1 MSILELRN
9 VSFSYG
15 RGAAVAA
22 ATSNAGD
29 AAAAVAGKAAATVA
43 IAAADKTAIA
53 GKATTV
59 SRTTGKSLLSNFNF
73 AVESHER
80 VALSAPSGFGKTTM
94 CRLLAGYLQPQEG
107 EVLLD
112 GEPLSSY
119 QTNVSQNKKSVR
131 YRCPHGDFYAGTARA
146 KGVKASKA
154 SSSPLPVQMIWQ
166 HPEQT
171 LDPLLCIQSSLEE
184 AGPLDQAL
192 LEKLGIKLK
201 WLSRFPRELSGGELQ
216 RCCIARALRVHP
228 KFLIADEI
236 STMLDAITQVQ
247 IWDFLLSYCEENEVG
262 LVLVTHSKALQN
274 RLATRVVNLA
284 DL

>member
-1 MSILELRN
+1 MSTLELRN

-15 RGAAVAA
+15 RGAATVAA
-22 ATSNAGD
+22 ATSNASDTAD
-29 AAAAVAGKAAATVA
+29 ATTAVSGKAAATVA
-43 IAAADKTAIA
+43 IAAADKTATA
-53 GKATTV
+53 GKAA
-59 SRTTGKSLLSNFNF
+59 GKSLLSNFSF
-73 AVESHER
+73 TVESHER
-80 VALSAPSGFGKTTM
+80 VALSAPSGFGKTTI

-119 QTNVSQNKKSVR
+119 QTSVLRNKTSIR
-131 YRCPHGDFYAGTARA
+131 YRCSHGDFYASAARA
-146 KGVKASKA
+146 KGVKASKT
-154 SSSPLPVQMIWQ
+154 SSTPLPVQLIWQ

-171 LDPLLCIQSSLEE
+171 LDPLLRIQSSLEE
-184 AGPLDQAL
+184 VGPLDHAL
-192 LEKLGIKLK
+192 LEKLGIKQK

-216 RCCIARALRVHP
+216 RCCIARALRVCP

-262 LVLVTHSKALQN
+262 LVLVTHSEALQN

>member
-22 ATSNAGD
+22 ATSNAAD
-29 AAAAVAGKAAATVA
+29 AAAATTAVAGKAAATVA
-43 IAAADKTAIA
+43 IAAADKTA
-53 GKATTV
+53 TTDK
-59 SRTTGKSLLSNFNF
+59 TAGKSLISNYNF

-112 GEPLSSY
+112 GEPLSSC
-119 QTNVSQNKKSVR
+119 QTSVLRNKTSIR
-131 YRCPHGDFYAGTARA
+131 YHCSHGDFYASAARA
-146 KGVKASKA
+146 KGVKALKT
-154 SSSPLPVQMIWQ
+154 SSTPFPVQLIWQ

-171 LDPLLCIQSSLEE
+171 LDPLLRIQSSLEE
-184 AGPLDQAL
+184 AGPLDHAL
-192 LEKLGIKLK
+192 LEKLGIKQK

-216 RCCIARALRVHP
+216 RCCIARALRVRP

-262 LVLVTHSKALQN
+262 LVLVTHSEALQN

>member
-29 AAAAVAGKAAATVA
+29 AAAATTAVAGKAAATVA
-43 IAAADKTAIA
+43 IAAADKTATT
-53 GKATTV
+53 GKTA
-59 SRTTGKSLLSNFNF
+59 GKSLLSNFSF
-73 AVESHER
+73 GVESHER
-80 VALSAPSGFGKTTM
+80 VALSAPSGFGKTTI

-171 LDPLLCIQSSLEE
+171 LDPLLRIQSSLEE

-192 LEKLGIKLK
+192 LEKLGIKQK

-216 RCCIARALRVHP
+216 RCCIARALRVRP

-262 LVLVTHSKALQN
+262 LVLVTHSEALQN

>member
-29 AAAAVAGKAAATVA
+29 AAAATTAVAGKAAATVA
-43 IAAADKTAIA
+43 IAAADKTATT
-53 GKATTV
+53 GKTA
-59 SRTTGKSLLSNFNF
+59 GKSLLSNFNF

-171 LDPLLCIQSSLEE
+171 LDPLLRIQSSLEE
-184 AGPLDQAL
+184 AGPLDQVL
-192 LEKLGIKLK
+192 LEKLGIKQK

-216 RCCIARALRVHP
+216 RCCIARALRVRP

-262 LVLVTHSKALQN
+262 LVLVTHSEALQN

>member
-1 MSILELRN
+1 MSTLELQN

-15 RGAAVAA
+15 SG
-22 ATSNAGD
+22 
-29 AAAAVAGKAAATVA
+29 AATVA
-43 IAAADKTAIA
+43 ASTGNTAAAGNTAGVGI
-53 GKATTV
+53 ATTGNTAPVTTTAGNTV
-59 SRTTGKSLLSNFNF
+59 SKSLLSNFSL

-80 VALSAPSGFGKTTM
+80 VALSAPSGFGKTTV

-112 GEPLSSY
+112 GEPLCSY
-119 QTNVSQNKKSVR
+119 QANVSRNKKSVR
-131 YRCPHGDFYAGTARA
+131 YHCPHGDFYASTART

-171 LDPLLCIQSSLEE
+171 LDPLLRIQSSLEE
-184 AGPLDQAL
+184 AGPIDQIL
-192 LEKLGIKLK
+192 LEKLGIKPK

-216 RCCIARALRVHP
+216 RCCIARALRVRP

-262 LVLVTHSKALQN
+262 LVLVTHSEVLQN

>member
-1 MSILELRN
+1 MSTLELRN

-15 RGAAVAA
+15 SGAAVVAASTHNTAA
-22 ATSNAGD
+22 AGNT
-29 AAAAVAGKAAATVA
+29 AAVS
-43 IAAADKTAIA
+43 I
-53 GKATTV
+53 ATTGNAT
-59 SRTTGKSLLSNFNF
+59 SATTTAGNAVGKSLLSNFNF

-112 GEPLSSY
+112 GEPLSSC
-119 QTNVSQNKKSVR
+119 QTSVLRNKTSIR
-131 YRCPHGDFYAGTARA
+131 YHCSHGDFYASAARA
-146 KGVKASKA
+146 KGVKALKT
-154 SSSPLPVQMIWQ
+154 SSTPLPVQLIWQ

-171 LDPLLCIQSSLEE
+171 LDPLLRIQSSLEE
-184 AGPLDQAL
+184 AGPLDHAL
-192 LEKLGIKLK
+192 LEKLGIKQK

-216 RCCIARALRVHP
+216 RCCIVRALRVRP

-262 LVLVTHSKALQN
+262 LVLVTHSEALQN

>member
-1 MSILELRN
+1 MSTLELRN

-29 AAAAVAGKAAATVA
+29 AAAATTAVAGKAAATVA
-43 IAAADKTAIA
+43 IAAADKTA
-53 GKATTV
+53 
-59 SRTTGKSLLSNFNF
+59 TTGKTAGKSLISNFNF

-119 QTNVSQNKKSVR
+119 QTNVSQNKKSIR
-131 YRCPHGDFYAGTARA
+131 YRCSHGDFYAGTARA

-171 LDPLLCIQSSLEE
+171 LDPLLRIQSSLEE

-192 LEKLGIKLK
+192 LEKLGIKQK

-216 RCCIARALRVHP
+216 RCCIARALRVRP

-262 LVLVTHSKALQN
+262 LVLVTHSEALQN

>member
-22 ATSNAGD
+22 ATSIAGD
-29 AAAAVAGKAAATVA
+29 AAAATTAVAGKAAATVA
-43 IAAADKTAIA
+43 IAAADKTA
-53 GKATTV
+53 
-59 SRTTGKSLLSNFNF
+59 TTGKTAGKSLISNFNF

-112 GEPLSSY
+112 GEPLSSC
-119 QTNVSQNKKSVR
+119 QTSVLRNKTSIR
-131 YRCPHGDFYAGTARA
+131 YHCSHGDFYASAARA
-146 KGVKASKA
+146 KGVKALKT
-154 SSSPLPVQMIWQ
+154 SSTSLPVQLIWQ

-171 LDPLLCIQSSLEE
+171 LDPLLHIQSSLEE
-184 AGPLDQAL
+184 AGPLDHAL
-192 LEKLGIKLK
+192 LEKLGIKQK

-216 RCCIARALRVHP
+216 RCCIARALRGRP

-262 LVLVTHSKALQN
+262 LVLVTHSEALQN

>member
-29 AAAAVAGKAAATVA
+29 AAAATTAVAGKAAATVA
-43 IAAADKTAIA
+43 IAAADKTA
-53 GKATTV
+53 
-59 SRTTGKSLLSNFNF
+59 TTGKTAGKSLISNFNF

-112 GEPLSSY
+112 GEPLSSC
-119 QTNVSQNKKSVR
+119 QTSVLRNKTSIR
-131 YRCPHGDFYAGTARA
+131 YHCSHGDFYAGTAWA

-154 SSSPLPVQMIWQ
+154 SSSPLPVQLIWQ

-171 LDPLLCIQSSLEE
+171 LDPLLRIQSSLEE
-184 AGPLDQAL
+184 AGPLDHAL
-192 LEKLGIKLK
+192 LEKLGIKQK

-216 RCCIARALRVHP
+216 RCCIARALRSRP

-262 LVLVTHSKALQN
+262 LVLVTHSEALQN

>member
-22 ATSNAGD
+22 AISNTGD
-29 AAAAVAGKAAATVA
+29 AAAAITAVAGKAAATVA
-43 IAAADKTAIA
+43 IAAADKTA
-53 GKATTV
+53 
-59 SRTTGKSLLSNFNF
+59 TTGKTAGKSLISNFNF

-112 GEPLSSY
+112 GEPLSSC
-119 QTNVSQNKKSVR
+119 QTSVLRNKTSIR
-131 YRCPHGDFYAGTARA
+131 YHCSHGDFYASAARA
-146 KGVKASKA
+146 KGVKALKT
-154 SSSPLPVQMIWQ
+154 SSTPLPVQMIWQ

-171 LDPLLCIQSSLEE
+171 LDPLLRIQSSLEE
-184 AGPLDQAL
+184 AGPIDQVL
-192 LEKLGIKLK
+192 LEKLGIKPK

-262 LVLVTHSKALQN
+262 LVLVTHSEALQN

>member
-22 ATSNAGD
+22 ATT
-29 AAAAVAGKAAATVA
+29 AVAGKAAATVA
-43 IAAADKTAIA
+43 IAAADKTA
-53 GKATTV
+53 
-59 SRTTGKSLLSNFNF
+59 TTGKTAGKSLISNFNF

-112 GEPLSSY
+112 GEPLSSC
-119 QTNVSQNKKSVR
+119 QTSVLRNKTSIR
-131 YRCPHGDFYAGTARA
+131 YHCSHGDFYASAARA
-146 KGVKASKA
+146 KGVKALKT
-154 SSSPLPVQMIWQ
+154 SSTPLPVQMIWQ

-171 LDPLLCIQSSLEE
+171 LDPLLRIQSSLEE
-184 AGPLDQAL
+184 AGPLDQVL
-192 LEKLGIKLK
+192 LEKLGIKQK

-216 RCCIARALRVHP
+216 RCCIARALRVRP

-262 LVLVTHSKALQN
+262 LVLVTHSEALQN

>member
-1 MSILELRN
+1 MSTLELRN

-29 AAAAVAGKAAATVA
+29 AAAATTAVAGKAAATVA
-43 IAAADKTAIA
+43 IAAADKTATT
-53 GKATTV
+53 GKTA
-59 SRTTGKSLLSNFNF
+59 GKSLLSNYNF

-112 GEPLSSY
+112 GEPLSSC
-119 QTNVSQNKKSVR
+119 QTSVLRNKTSIR
-131 YRCPHGDFYAGTARA
+131 YRCPHGDFYAGIAWA

-154 SSSPLPVQMIWQ
+154 SSSPLPVQLIWQ

-171 LDPLLCIQSSLEE
+171 LDPLLRIQSSLEE
-184 AGPLDQAL
+184 AGPLDHAL
-192 LEKLGIKLK
+192 LEKLGIKQK

-216 RCCIARALRVHP
+216 RCCIARALRVRP

-262 LVLVTHSKALQN
+262 LVLVTHSEALQN

>member
-29 AAAAVAGKAAATVA
+29 AAAATTAVAGKAAATVA
-43 IAAADKTAIA
+43 IAAADKTATT
-53 GKATTV
+53 GKTA
-59 SRTTGKSLLSNFNF
+59 GKSLLSNFSF
-73 AVESHER
+73 GVESHER
-80 VALSAPSGFGKTTM
+80 VALSAPSGFGKTTI

-107 EVLLD
+107 EVLMN

-119 QTNVSQNKKSVR
+119 QTSVSPNKTSIR
-131 YRCPHGDFYAGTARA
+131 YRCPHGDFYAGTAWA

-171 LDPLLCIQSSLEE
+171 LDPLLRIQSSLEE

-192 LEKLGIKLK
+192 LEKLGIKQK

-216 RCCIARALRVHP
+216 RCCIARALRVRP

-262 LVLVTHSKALQN
+262 LVLVTHSEALQN

>member
-1 MSILELRN
+1 MSTLELRN

-22 ATSNAGD
+22 ATT
-29 AAAAVAGKAAATVA
+29 AVAGKAAATVA
-43 IAAADKTAIA
+43 IAAADKTATT
-53 GKATTV
+53 GKTA
-59 SRTTGKSLLSNFNF
+59 GKSLLSNFNF

-112 GEPLSSY
+112 GEPLSSC
-119 QTNVSQNKKSVR
+119 QTSVLRNKTSIR
-131 YRCPHGDFYAGTARA
+131 YHCSHGDFYASAARA
-146 KGVKASKA
+146 KGVKALKT
-154 SSSPLPVQMIWQ
+154 SSTPLPVQLIWQ

-171 LDPLLCIQSSLEE
+171 LDPLLRIQSSLEE
-184 AGPLDQAL
+184 AGPLDHAL
-192 LEKLGIKLK
+192 LEKLGIKQK

-216 RCCIARALRVHP
+216 RCCIARALRVRP

-262 LVLVTHSKALQN
+262 LVLVTHSEALQN

>member
-1 MSILELRN
+1 MSTLELRN

-29 AAAAVAGKAAATVA
+29 AAAATTAVAGKAAATVA
-43 IAAADKTAIA
+43 IAAADKTATT
-53 GKATTV
+53 GKTA
-59 SRTTGKSLLSNFNF
+59 GKSLLSNFNF

-171 LDPLLCIQSSLEE
+171 LDPLLRIQSSLEE

-192 LEKLGIKLK
+192 LEKLGIKQK

-216 RCCIARALRVHP
+216 RCCIARALRVRP

-262 LVLVTHSKALQN
+262 LVLVTHSEALQN